1 MAPLPPLGPTP
12 PEPSGARVL
21 ARTSSALSDE
31 IIRKSDAAA
40 IFVKLRKMI
49 ASDTQATE
57 TILGTIAVAAQSLT
71 GATGAALA
79 MPRDGVVV
87 CVGRSGETA
96 PELGDRLD
104 VDSGI
109 SGECLRTGVSLRCDD
124 ASRDFHVDAEVCR
137 EMGLQSIAVVPL
149 RGQHGRV
156 GVLEAFSTA
165 AYAFDEDKM
174 EVLERLAGL
183 AEAAWARGMV
193 AVIPA
198 TEGPATEIRSTAAP
212 VVAAPVVAAPVV
224 AAPVVA
230 APAVDE
236 SRQASTAALQRVG
249 DAIATGLRRAREAER
264 KWRYGALAGLAVV
277 ILFLLSLVGWKTWYK
292 ASIESRPGRTAASTQ
307 PAPSETGPVAAG
319 AGLAWQPGTGRQVS
333 SAKPL
338 PAVHSKA
345 TPAAEIPDI
354 VIRKRTSPQ
363 VADSRNANGGT
374 SSATARTP
382 DAPADA
388 IPGADEVS
396 QITTANTG
404 QTELGSVLSTSPS
417 LPKLDRPISQVSGG
431 TLVHKVQPVYS
442 SQARSLHLQGAV
454 VLEATIG
461 EQGQIEDLKV
471 ISGHPLLAEAAKDA
485 VSQWRYTPF
494 VLNGQPIRK
503 ETRITISFVSPQ

>member
-1 MAPLPPLGPTP
+1 MAPLPPLGPTS

-21 ARTSSALSDE
+21 ARTSSAISDE

-49 ASDTQATE
+49 ASDSQPTE

-149 RGQHGRV
+149 RGQYGRV

-165 AYAFDEDKM
+165 AYAFDEGKM
-174 EVLERLAGL
+174 EILERLAGL

-193 AVIPA
+193 PVSPAAEAPVTEEPA
-198 TEGPATEIRSTAAP
+198 TEVRA
-212 VVAAPVVAAPVV
+212 
-224 AAPVVA
+224 A
-230 APAVDE
+230 APAVE
-236 SRQASTAALQRVG
+236 EPHPASVVALERVG
-249 DAIATGLRRAREAER
+249 DAIATGRFRQRETER
-264 KWRYGALAGLAVV
+264 KWRYSALAGLAVV
-277 ILFLLSLVGWKTWYK
+277 ILFLLSLIGWKTWYK
-292 ASIESRPGRTAASTQ
+292 ASIESRPGRTAASLQ
-307 PAPSETGPVAAG
+307 SIPAESGTVTAG
-319 AGLAWQPGTGRQVS
+319 AGLAWQPGAERQVS
-333 SAKPL
+333 SAR
-338 PAVHSKA
+338 A
-345 TPAAEIPDI
+345 TPAAHSKPAPTHAVPDT
-354 VIRKRTSPQ
+354 VSRKRASPR
-363 VADSRNANGGT
+363 VADSSNANGET
-374 SSATARTP
+374 PNPAARTS

-396 QITTANTG
+396 QMTTAGTG
-404 QTELGSVLSTSPS
+404 QSALSSALSTSAA

-431 TLVHKVQPVYS
+431 TLVHKVQPIYS
-442 SQARSLHLQGAV
+442 SQARSLHLQGDV
-454 VLEATIG
+454 VLEATID

-485 VSQWRYTPF
+485 VSRWRYTPF
-494 VLNGQPIRK
+494 ALNGQPVRK
-503 ETRITISFVSPQ
+503 QTRITISFVSPQ

>member
-21 ARTSSALSDE
+21 ARTSSAVSDE

-49 ASDTQATE
+49 ASDSQPTE

-149 RGQHGRV
+149 RGQYGRV

-174 EVLERLAGL
+174 ELLGRLAGL

-193 AVIPA
+193 PVSPA
-198 TEGPATEIRSTAAP
+198 TEEPVTEEELVSEGPVTEDTITEDTITEVRAA
-212 VVAAPVVAAPVV
+212 
-224 AAPVVA
+224 A
-230 APAVDE
+230 APAVEE
-236 SRQASTAALQRVG
+236 SHQESKVALERVG
-249 DAIATGLRRAREAER
+249 DAIATGRYRERETEL
-264 KWRYGALAGLAVV
+264 KWRYSALAGLGVV
-277 ILFLLSLVGWKTWYK
+277 ILFLLSLIGWRTWYK
-292 ASIESRPGRTAASTQ
+292 ASIESRPGRTAASPRPT
-307 PAPSETGPVAAG
+307 PPENGTVAAG
-319 AGLAWQPGTGRQVS
+319 AGLAWQPGAERRVS
-333 SAKPL
+333 SSKA
-338 PAVHSKA
+338 PAVAHTKPA
-345 TPAAEIPDI
+345 PAAEVPDT
-354 VIRKRTSPQ
+354 VTRKRASPQ
-363 VADSRNANGGT
+363 GADGNNGNGGT
-374 SSATARTP
+374 PNAAAP

-388 IPGADEVS
+388 MPGAAEVS
-396 QITTANTG
+396 QIATTGTG
-404 QTELGSVLSTSPS
+404 QAELGSVLSTSPS
-417 LPKLDRPISQVSGG
+417 LPKLDRPISRVSGG
-431 TLVHKVQPVYS
+431 TLVHKVQPIYS
-442 SQARSLHLQGAV
+442 SQARSLHLQGDV
-454 VLEATIG
+454 VLEATID

-471 ISGHPLLAEAAKDA
+471 ISGHPLLADAAKDA

-494 VLNGQPIRK
+494 ALNGQPIRK

>member
-21 ARTSSALSDE
+21 ARNSSAPSDE

-49 ASDTQATE
+49 ASDSQPTE

-79 MPRDGVVV
+79 MPREGVVV

-149 RGQHGRV
+149 RGQYGRV

-165 AYAFDEDKM
+165 AYAFDDDKM
-174 EVLERLAGL
+174 EVLGRLAGL

-193 AVIPA
+193 PASPA
-198 TEGPATEIRSTAAP
+198 TEEPVKEEPVAEVRAA
-212 VVAAPVVAAPVV
+212 
-224 AAPVVA
+224 A
-230 APAVDE
+230 APAVEE
-236 SRQASTAALQRVG
+236 SRRASTVALERVG
-249 DAIATGLRRAREAER
+249 DAIAIGLHRERETER
-264 KWRYGALAGLAVV
+264 KWRYSAVAGLSVV
-277 ILFLLSLVGWKTWYK
+277 ILFLLSLIGWKTWYN
-292 ASIESRPGRTAASTQ
+292 ASIASRPGRAAASSQQ
-307 PAPSETGPVAAG
+307 PTPAETGPVAAG
-319 AGLAWQPGTGRQVS
+319 AGLAWQPGAERQVS
-333 SAKPL
+333 STTAT
-338 PAVHSKA
+338 PAVHAKP
-345 TPAAEIPDI
+345 TPATEIPDT
-354 VIRKRTSPQ
+354 VIRKRASPQ
-363 VADSRNANGGT
+363 VTDSSHVNGETPNAA
-374 SSATARTP
+374 SRTP
-382 DAPADA
+382 NTPADA

-396 QITTANTG
+396 QMTTAGTG
-404 QTELGSVLSTSPS
+404 QTELGTVLSTSPA
-417 LPKLDRPISQVSGG
+417 LPKLDRPVSQVSGG
-431 TLVHKVQPVYS
+431 TLVHKVQPVYP
-442 SQARSLHLQGAV
+442 SQARSLHLEGAV

-461 EQGQIEDLKV
+461 EQGQIEDLQV

-494 VLNGQPIRK
+494 ALNGQPIRK
-503 ETRITISFVSPQ
+503 QTRITVSFVSPQ

>member
-21 ARTSSALSDE
+21 ARTSSAVSDE

-49 ASDTQATE
+49 ASDSQPTE

-149 RGQHGRV
+149 RGQYGRV

-174 EVLERLAGL
+174 EVLGRLAGL

-193 AVIPA
+193 PASPA
-198 TEGPATEIRSTAAP
+198 TEQP
-212 VVAAPVVAAPVV
+212 VIEPVIEEEPVSEV
-224 AAPVVA
+224 RVTA
-230 APAVDE
+230 APAVEE
-236 SRQASTAALQRVG
+236 SHQESTVALERVG
-249 DAIATGLRRAREAER
+249 DAIATGRYRERETER
-264 KWRYGALAGLAVV
+264 KWRYSALAGLSVV
-277 ILFLLSLVGWKTWYK
+277 ILILLSLIGWRTWYN
-292 ASIESRPGRTAASTQ
+292 ASIGSRPGRAAASSPQ
-307 PAPSETGPVAAG
+307 PAPAETTTVTAG
-319 AGLAWQPGTGRQVS
+319 AGLAWQPGAERQVS
-333 SAKPL
+333 SAKAPPVAHTK
-338 PAVHSKA
+338 PA
-345 TPAAEIPDI
+345 PAAEVPDT
-354 VIRKRTSPQ
+354 VTRKRASPQ
-363 VADSRNANGGT
+363 VADNSNANGETPNAG
-374 SSATARTP
+374 ARTS

-388 IPGADEVS
+388 TPGADEVS
-396 QITTANTG
+396 QVTAAQTG
-404 QTELGSVLSTSPS
+404 QTELGSVLSTAPS

-431 TLVHKVQPVYS
+431 TLVHKVQPIYS
-442 SQARSLHLQGAV
+442 SQARSLHLQGDV
-454 VLEATIG
+454 VLEATID

-471 ISGHPLLAEAAKDA
+471 ISGHPLLADAAKDA

-494 VLNGQPIRK
+494 ALNGQPIRK

>member
-21 ARTSSALSDE
+21 ARTSSAVSDE

-49 ASDTQATE
+49 ASDTQPTE
-57 TILGTIAVAAQSLT
+57 TILGTVAVAAQSLT

-149 RGQHGRV
+149 RGQYGRV

-174 EVLERLAGL
+174 EVLGRLAGL

-193 AVIPA
+193 PVSPA
-198 TEGPATEIRSTAAP
+198 TEEPVTGESVTEVRAA
-212 VVAAPVVAAPVV
+212 
-224 AAPVVA
+224 A
-230 APAVDE
+230 APAVEE
-236 SRQASTAALQRVG
+236 SHQASTVALERVG
-249 DAIATGLRRAREAER
+249 DAIATGRHRERETER
-264 KWRYGALAGLAVV
+264 KWRYSALAGLAVV
-277 ILFLLSLVGWKTWYK
+277 ILFLLSVIGWKTWYK
-292 ASIESRPGRTAASTQ
+292 ASIESRPSRTAASPQ
-307 PAPSETGPVAAG
+307 PAPAETGTVAAG
-319 AGLAWQPGTGRQVS
+319 AGLAWQPGAERQIAS
-333 SAKPL
+333 T
-338 PAVHSKA
+338 KA
-345 TPAAEIPDI
+345 TPAVHAKSAPATGIPDT
-354 VIRKRTSPQ
+354 VIRKRALPQ
-363 VADSRNANGGT
+363 VADSSNTNGETPNA
-374 SSATARTP
+374 SARTS

-388 IPGADEVS
+388 LPGADEVS
-396 QITTANTG
+396 QMTTAGTG
-404 QTELGSVLSTSPS
+404 QNELGSALSTSPS
-417 LPKLDRPISQVSGG
+417 LPRLDRPISQVSGG

-494 VLNGQPIRK
+494 ALNGQPIRK
-503 ETRITISFVSPQ
+503 QTRITVSFVSPQ

>member
-1 MAPLPPLGPTP
+1 MAPLPPLGPTS

-21 ARTSSALSDE
+21 ARTSSAVSDE

-49 ASDTQATE
+49 ASDSQPTE

-174 EVLERLAGL
+174 EVLGRLAGL

-193 AVIPA
+193 PVSPA
-198 TEGPATEIRSTAAP
+198 TEEPLTEEPVTEESVTEIHAA
-212 VVAAPVVAAPVV
+212 
-224 AAPVVA
+224 A
-230 APAVDE
+230 APAVEE
-236 SRQASTAALQRVG
+236 SHQASTVALERVG
-249 DAIATGLRRAREAER
+249 DAIATGRYRERETER
-264 KWRYGALAGLAVV
+264 KWRYSALAGLSVV
-277 ILFLLSLVGWKTWYK
+277 ILFLLSLIGWKTWYK
-292 ASIESRPGRTAASTQ
+292 ASIESRPGRTAASSPQ
-307 PAPSETGPVAAG
+307 PAPAETGTVAAG
-319 AGLAWQPGTGRQVS
+319 AGLAWQPGAERRVS
-333 SAKPL
+333 SAKAHPVAHTK
-338 PAVHSKA
+338 PS
-345 TPAAEIPDI
+345 PAAEIPDI
-354 VIRKRTSPQ
+354 VTRKRASPQ
-363 VADSRNANGGT
+363 VADNSNANGETPNAG
-374 SSATARTP
+374 ARTS

-388 IPGADEVS
+388 IPGVDEVS
-396 QITTANTG
+396 QMTTAGTRQN
-404 QTELGSVLSTSPS
+404 ELGSALSTSPS
-417 LPKLDRPISQVSGG
+417 LPRLDRPISQVSGG
-431 TLVHKVQPVYS
+431 TLVHKVQPIYS
-442 SQARSLHLQGAV
+442 SQARSLHLEGSV
-454 VLEATIG
+454 VLEATID

-471 ISGHPLLAEAAKDA
+471 ISGHPLLADAAKDA
-485 VSQWRYTPF
+485 VSRWRYTPF
-494 VLNGQPIRK
+494 ALNGQPIRK
-503 ETRITISFVSPQ
+503 QTRITISFVSPR